1 MKEKIGQ
8 AVRMIQDRSPVR
20 PRIGLIL
27 GSGLGILAEEIEEA
41 VTLPYEEIPHF
52 PVSTVEGHAGR
63 LALGRLEGK
72 AVVAMQG
79 RFHLYEGYPL
89 DAVTFPIRVMKQLG
103 VEIAVITNAAGGIN
117 ESFRPGDLM
126 LIRDHINFM
135 FRNPLVGPNDPELGD
150 RFPDMSEAYDA
161 DLRRMTRRVAEELG
175 IDLKE
180 GVYVAMLGPSYET
193 PAEIRML
200 RTVGGDAVGM
210 STVPEVIVARHA
222 GIRVLGLS
230 CISNMA
236 AGILPQ
242 PLSHE
247 EVMETAE
254 RVKETF
260 LRLVKGIL
268 RELPDWSK

>member
-63 LALGRLEGK
+63 LVLGRLEGK

-89 DAVTFPIRVMKQLG
+89 EAVTFPIRVMKQLG

>member
-63 LALGRLEGK
+63 LVLGRLEGK

>member
-1 MKEKIGQ
+1 MKEKIEQ
-8 AVRMIQDRSPVR
+8 AAAMIRKQSSIH

-27 GSGLGILAEEIEEA
+27 GSGLGVLADEIEEA
-41 VTLPYEEIPHF
+41 VVIPYAKIPHF

-63 LALGRLEGK
+63 LVLGRLEGQ

-79 RFHLYEGYPL
+79 RFHLYEGYSL
-89 DAVTFPIRVMKQLG
+89 EEVTFPIRVMKRLG
-103 VEIAVITNAAGGIN
+103 VETVLITNAAGGIN
-117 ESFRPGDLM
+117 ESFQAGDLM

-150 RFPDMSEAYDA
+150 RFPDMTEAYDA
-161 DLRRMTRRVAEELG
+161 DLRRLAKKVAEKLG

-180 GVYVAMLGPSYET
+180 GVYAAMLGPSYET

-230 CISNMA
+230 CIANMA
-236 AGILPQ
+236 RGSCRSL
-242 PLSHE
+242 
-247 EVMETAE
+247 
-254 RVKETF
+254 
-260 LRLVKGIL
+260 
-268 RELPDWSK
+268 

>member
-1 MKEKIGQ
+1 
-8 AVRMIQDRSPVR
+8 
-20 PRIGLIL
+20 
-27 GSGLGILAEEIEEA
+27 
-41 VTLPYEEIPHF
+41 
-52 PVSTVEGHAGR
+52 
-63 LALGRLEGK
+63 
-72 AVVAMQG
+72 
-79 RFHLYEGYPL
+79 
-89 DAVTFPIRVMKQLG
+89 
-103 VEIAVITNAAGGIN
+103 
-117 ESFRPGDLM
+117 LM

-150 RFPDMSEAYDA
+150 RFPDMTEAYDA
-161 DLRRMTRRVAEELG
+161 DLRRLAKKVAEKLG

-180 GVYVAMLGPSYET
+180 GVYAAMLGPSYET

-230 CISNMA
+230 CIANMA

-268 RELPDWSK
+268 RELPGEGE

>member
-41 VTLPYEEIPHF
+41 VNLPYEEIPHF

-89 DAVTFPIRVMKQLG
+89 EAVTFPIRVMKQLG

-161 DLRRMTRRVAEELG
+161 DLRRLTRRVAEELG

-180 GVYVAMLGPSYET
+180 GVYAAMLGPSYET

>member
-89 DAVTFPIRVMKQLG
+89 EAVTFPIRVMKQLG

>member
-8 AVRMIQDRSPVR
+8 AAEMIQKRAPVQ
-20 PRIGLIL
+20 PKVGLIL

-41 VTLPYEEIPHF
+41 VAIPYEEIPHF

-89 DAVTFPIRVMKQLG
+89 EAVTFPLRVMKRLG

-117 ESFRPGDLM
+117 ESFRAGDLM
-126 LIRDHINFM
+126 LISDHINFM
-135 FRNPLVGPNDPELGD
+135 FRNPLVGPNDPGLGD

-161 DLRRMTRRVAEELG
+161 DLRRLAKRVADKMG

-180 GVYVAMLGPSYET
+180 GVYAAMLGPSYET

-200 RTVGGDAVGM
+200 RIVGADAVGM

-230 CISNMA
+230 CIANMA

-242 PLSHE
+242 PLSHQ

-254 RVKETF
+254 RVKDTF
-260 LRLVKGIL
+260 LRLVKGTL
-268 RELPDWSK
+268 RELPAESD

>member
-8 AVRMIQDRSPVR
+8 AAEMIQKRSSVR
-20 PRIGLIL
+20 PRVGLIL

-41 VTLPYEEIPHF
+41 VTIPYEEIPHF
-52 PVSTVEGHAGR
+52 PISTVEGHAGR
-63 LALGRLEGK
+63 LVLGRLEGQ

-89 DAVTFPIRVMKQLG
+89 EAVTFPIRVMKALG
-103 VEIAVITNAAGGIN
+103 VETAVITNAAGGIN
-117 ESFRPGDLM
+117 ESFRAGDLM

-135 FRNPLVGPNDPELGD
+135 FRNPLVGPNDPELGV

-161 DLRRMTRRVAEELG
+161 SLRRLARRVADEQG
-175 IDLKE
+175 IELKE
-180 GVYVAMLGPSYET
+180 GVYAAMLGPSYET

-200 RTVGGDAVGM
+200 CTVGGDAVGM

-230 CISNMA
+230 CIANMA

-268 RELPDWSK
+268 RELPDGSE